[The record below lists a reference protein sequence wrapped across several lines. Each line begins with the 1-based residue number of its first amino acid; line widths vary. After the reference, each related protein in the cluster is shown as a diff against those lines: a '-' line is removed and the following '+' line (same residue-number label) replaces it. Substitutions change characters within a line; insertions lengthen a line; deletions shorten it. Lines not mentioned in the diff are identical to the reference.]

1 MENENQL
8 DEGILFL
15 APKGKE
21 SGTWRVNSTLILVLK
36 ALTASKSVE
45 LIRNRLLQ
53 PLLSRLLLDLFGS
66 RRRRFIMS

>member
-15 APKGKE
+15 ASKGKE

-36 ALTASKSVE
+36 ALTASKGVE